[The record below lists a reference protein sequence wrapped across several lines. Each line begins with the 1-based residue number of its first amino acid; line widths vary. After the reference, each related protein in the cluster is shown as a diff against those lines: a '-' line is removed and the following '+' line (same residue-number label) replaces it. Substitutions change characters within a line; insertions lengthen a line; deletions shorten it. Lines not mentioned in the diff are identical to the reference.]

1 MKYLKCLKLRPEMEC
16 KLSENIWFTK
26 DGLDFL
32 EKVFGN
38 AVPRI
43 YPHIGVF
50 ERCKEVCTDCELEYD
65 HTYIHLGN
73 FCVYKNTYRIELR
86 VGHQTRMMF
95 EVWHQFGDRWYRLV
109 DKVGKNYVSNRY
121 DGGDGMM
128 SDVVMDFLDCIWED
142 VCDIHELHKG
152 RELNA

>member
-1 MKYLKCLKLRPEMEC
+1 MEC
-16 KLSENIWFTK
+16 KLSEIIWFTK
-26 DGLDFL
+26 DSLDFL

-43 YPHIGVF
+43 YPQISVF
-50 ERCKEVCTDCELEYD
+50 EHHKEVCTDWELEYD
-65 HTYIHLGN
+65 HMYIDLGD
-73 FCVYKNTYRIELR
+73 FCACKNTYRIELR

-109 DKVGKNYVSNRY
+109 DKVGKNYVSNHY

-128 SDVVMDFLDCIWED
+128 SDDVIDFLDCIWED
-142 VCDIHELHKG
+142 GREIHELHKG
-152 RELNA
+152 RKLNV